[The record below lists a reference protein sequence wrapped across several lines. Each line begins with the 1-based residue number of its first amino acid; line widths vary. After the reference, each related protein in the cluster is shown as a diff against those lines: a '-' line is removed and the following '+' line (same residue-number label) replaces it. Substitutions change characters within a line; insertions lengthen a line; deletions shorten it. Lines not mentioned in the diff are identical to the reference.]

1 MVFVV
6 LGTNDKDFS
15 RLLKAVDREIENSK
29 ITEDVIVQCGK
40 TKYHSKH
47 MKMMDFL
54 SMDEFNQYIEEAN
67 YIITHGGVGT
77 ILDSLKKNK
86 KIIAVPRL
94 KRYKEHVNDHQVQII
109 SQFDQDGYLLG
120 VQDLESLGETI
131 DRISRFK
138 PKKFHSNQKK
148 FVKLLDDYIKKDNHT
163 SWYNKYREMINYLVF
178 GGLTTVVNI
187 VSFYIMDLMGIN
199 TYVNNTIAWVLSVIF
214 AYVTNKV
221 FVFESK
227 TSNRKELTKEIGSFF
242 AARIF
247 SYAVDM
253 IGMYIFVSVM
263 MANKM
268 IAKIIM
274 NVVVIVINYVFSKL
288 FIFNQ
293 DKNAKKS
300 S

>member
-15 RLLKAVDREIENSK
+15 RLLKAIDSEIEK
-29 ITEDVIVQCGK
+29 GIIQEEVIVQSGK
-40 TKYHSKH
+40 TKYKSNH
-47 MKMMDFL
+47 MKLIDFF
-54 SMDEFNQYIEEAN
+54 SIDEFNQYIEQAD

-94 KRYKEHVNDHQVQII
+94 KKYKEHVNDHQIQII
-109 SQFDQDGYLLG
+109 TEFEKDGYLLG
-120 VQDLESLGETI
+120 VDDLNELGTVI
-131 DRISRFK
+131 QKIKKFK

-148 FVKLLDDYIKKDNHT
+148 FIQLIDNYIKKDNHT
-163 SWYNKYREMINYLVF
+163 SWYNQYREMINYLVF

-187 VSFYIMDLMGIN
+187 VSFFLMDLIGIN
-199 TYVNNTIAWVLSVIF
+199 TYINNTIAWILSVVF

-227 TSNRKELTKEIGSFF
+227 TTNRKELTKEISSFF
-242 AARIF
+242 AARLF
-247 SYAVDM
+247 SYVVDM
-253 IGMYIFVSVM
+253 VGMYLFVSVM

-268 IAKIIM
+268 IAKVIM
-274 NVVVIVINYVFSKL
+274 NVVVIVINYIFSKL

-293 DKNAKKS
+293 DKNAKKG
-300 S
+300 

>member
-15 RLLKAVDREIENSK
+15 RLLKAIDHEIEK
-29 ITEDVIVQCGK
+29 GTIQEDVIVQSGT
-40 TKYHSKH
+40 TKYHSKY
-47 MKMMDFL
+47 MKLIDFL
-54 SMDEFNQYIEEAN
+54 SIDEFNKYIEQAD
-67 YIITHGGVGT
+67 YVITHGGVGT

-94 KRYKEHVNDHQVQII
+94 KKYKEHVNDHQLQII
-109 SQFDQDGYLLG
+109 TEFEKDGYLLAVDNLDKLETA
-120 VQDLESLGETI
+120 VQKI
-131 DRISRFK
+131 KKFK

-148 FVKLLDDYIKKDNHT
+148 FIQLIDNYIKKDNHT
-163 SWYNKYREMINYLVF
+163 SWYNQYREMINYLVF

-187 VSFYIMDLMGIN
+187 VSFFIMDLMGIN
-199 TYVNNTIAWVLSVIF
+199 TYVNNTIAWILSVVF

-227 TSNRKELTKEIGSFF
+227 TTNYKELTKEISSFF
-242 AARIF
+242 AARVF
-247 SYAVDM
+247 SYVVDM
-253 IGMYIFVSVM
+253 AGMYLFVSVM

-268 IAKIIM
+268 FAKVIM
-274 NVVVIVINYVFSKL
+274 NVVVIVINYIFSKL

-293 DKNAKKS
+293 DKNAKKV
-300 S
+300 